1 MSNKVFQQN
10 LDDEKGL
17 HPGGPFLIQML
28 FKEPVP
34 MPDKAAMTAIMEK
47 HIGPVECFCHDKK
60 TAGFAALDHI
70 AEFKDAKAPVQLMVM
85 GCNRFEGKGFDDFL
99 MSQMWDCMEDR
110 ERIFRECQ
118 HQVVATDM
126 LAAALP
132 ALERANLDMDFLDA
146 LAELYPTCEA
156 FYLQNCGKLFLA
168 EDVRSHQIEGADRF
182 IRFGVNVRFFNI
194 QGTNRA
200 AKDSSTCTA
209 ACIEFDLAKKEPAE
223 FTRFVEGL
231 TSPDLA
237 VEKTIDLDN
246 LADKTLDAIWLLNI
260 FEIPHEETNFNK
272 IKTTL
277 KPDKNVLLKVGLNK
291 RNPAAG
297 STQRNTIDTILQSTF
312 MNVGSQQSYDSLT
325 DRRAGNFK
333 VTERGLIEYEKTFV
347 ESVVRNKN
355 IISVNYQK
363 INSEGEITGYAA
375 DFQTIKSQLLDT
387 LNLGENIVAGITQKT
402 KKGKLRGHEI
412 VITGARTSEGGK
424 TEFICYNSD
433 LDKTT
438 PVTYSEDYLL
448 PKIHHAGIPKEVV
461 LKTMGFKEGWIME
474 LENYRALKDRSE

>member
-1 MSNKVFQQN
+1 MLLSVSNISQRNYTISSRFPQKVN
-10 LDDEKGL
+10 LSLQCGFCAQGADGYEGSELNTEDRAKFEKIAGVL
-17 HPGGPFLIQML
+17 PSKSIVELENLRKHGILTN
-28 FKEPVP
+28 KKSN
-34 MPDKAAMTAIMEK
+34 DKTSTLDNLYKILTTDRA
-47 HIGPVECFCHDKK
+47 
-60 TAGFAALDHI
+60 AGFDSVTLLTETIGHLNNPYLI
-70 AEFKDAKAPVQLMVM
+70 
-85 GCNRFEGKGFDDFL
+85 
-99 MSQMWDCMEDR
+99 SQKSDNS
-110 ERIFRECQ
+110 
-118 HQVVATDM
+118 VTS
-126 LAAALP
+126 
-132 ALERANLDMDFLDA
+132 
-146 LAELYPTCEA
+146 Y
-156 FYLQNCGKLFLA
+156 
-168 EDVRSHQIEGADRF
+168 IES
-182 IRFGVNVRFFNI
+182 IFNI
-194 QGTNRA
+194 QGSNRA

-363 INSEGEITGYAA
+363 INQSVRLSRVLDVKPEINIRQEVGSTYAPEN
-375 DFQTIKSQLLDT
+375 QTQT
-387 LNLGENIVAGITQKT
+387 L
-402 KKGKLRGHEI
+402 
-412 VITGARTSEGGK
+412 
-424 TEFICYNSD
+424 
-433 LDKTT
+433 
-438 PVTYSEDYLL
+438 PVPYFC
-448 PKIHHAGIPKEVV
+448 KQ
-461 LKTMGFKEGWIME
+461 
-474 LENYRALKDRSE
+474 NQ

>member
-1 MSNKVFQQN
+1 MLLSVSNISQRNYTISSRFPQKVN
-10 LDDEKGL
+10 LSLQCGFCAQGADGYEGSELNTEDRAKFEKIAGVL
-17 HPGGPFLIQML
+17 PSKNLVELENLRKHGILTN
-28 FKEPVP
+28 KKSN
-34 MPDKAAMTAIMEK
+34 DKTSTLDNLYKILTTDRA
-47 HIGPVECFCHDKK
+47 
-60 TAGFAALDHI
+60 AGFDSVTLLTETIGHLNNPYRI
-70 AEFKDAKAPVQLMVM
+70 
-85 GCNRFEGKGFDDFL
+85 
-99 MSQMWDCMEDR
+99 SQKSDNS
-110 ERIFRECQ
+110 
-118 HQVVATDM
+118 VTS
-126 LAAALP
+126 
-132 ALERANLDMDFLDA
+132 
-146 LAELYPTCEA
+146 Y
-156 FYLQNCGKLFLA
+156 
-168 EDVRSHQIEGADRF
+168 IES
-182 IRFGVNVRFFNI
+182 IFNI

-363 INSEGEITGYAA
+363 INQDGEITGYET

-387 LNLGENIVAGITQKT
+387 LNLGENIVAGITNKT
-402 KKGKLRGHEI
+402 KNRKLRGHEI
-412 VITGARTSEGGK
+412 VITGAQTRKDGK

-433 LDKTT
+433 LEKNV
-438 PVTYSEDYLL
+438 PVIYTEDYLL
-448 PKIHHAGIPKEVV
+448 PKIHHAGIPKEIV

>member
-1 MSNKVFQQN
+1 MLLSVSNISQRNYTISSRFPQKVN
-10 LDDEKGL
+10 LSLQCG
-17 HPGGPFLIQML
+17 FCAQT
-28 FKEPVP
+28 
-34 MPDKAAMTAIMEK
+34 PDGFSAAELSA
-47 HIGPVECFCHDKK
+47 
-60 TAGFAALDHI
+60 
-70 AEFKDAKAPVQLMVM
+70 
-85 GCNRFEGKGFDDFL
+85 
-99 MSQMWDCMEDR
+99 EDR
-110 ERIFRECQ
+110 EKFDKI
-118 HQVVATDM
+118 M
-126 LAAALP
+126 KALP
-132 ALERANLDMDFLDA
+132 PKSILELENLRKNRILTNKTSNDNSSALDNLYKILTTQRAPGLDNRTL
-146 LAELYPTCEA
+146 LAETIGHLNNPYRISQKSDNSVTS
-156 FYLQNCGKLFLA
+156 Y
-168 EDVRSHQIEGADRF
+168 IES
-182 IRFGVNVRFFNI
+182 IFNI
-194 QGTNRA
+194 QGSNRA

-363 INSEGEITGYAA
+363 INQDGEITGYET

-387 LNLGENIVAGITQKT
+387 LNLGENIIAGITNKT
-402 KKGKLRGHEI
+402 KNKKLRGHEI
-412 VITGARTSEGGK
+412 VITGVQNRKDGK

-474 LENYRALKDRSE
+474 LENYRAIKQFSAAPPR

>member
-1 MSNKVFQQN
+1 MLLSVSNISQRNYTISSRFPQKVN
-10 LDDEKGL
+10 LSLQCG
-17 HPGGPFLIQML
+17 FCAQT
-28 FKEPVP
+28 
-34 MPDKAAMTAIMEK
+34 PDGFSAAELSA
-47 HIGPVECFCHDKK
+47 
-60 TAGFAALDHI
+60 
-70 AEFKDAKAPVQLMVM
+70 
-85 GCNRFEGKGFDDFL
+85 
-99 MSQMWDCMEDR
+99 EDR
-110 ERIFRECQ
+110 EKFDKI
-118 HQVVATDM
+118 M
-126 LAAALP
+126 KALP
-132 ALERANLDMDFLDA
+132 PKSILELENLLKNRILTNKKSNDNSSALDNLYKILTTDRATGFDSVTLLTETIGHLNNPYLISQKSDNSVTSYL
-146 LAELYPTCEA
+146 EA
-156 FYLQNCGKLFLA
+156 IFSPKTPVLNDK
-168 EDVRSHQIEGADRF
+168 
-182 IRFGVNVRFFNI
+182 N
-194 QGTNRA
+194 
-200 AKDSSTCTA
+200 SSTCTA
-209 ACIEFDLAKKEPAE
+209 ACIEFDLARQEPAE

-231 TSPDLA
+231 TSPALA
-237 VEKTIDLDN
+237 VEKTIDLEN

-260 FEIPHEETNFNK
+260 FEIPHEETNFDK
-272 IKTTL
+272 IKLTL
-277 KPDKNVLLKVGLNK
+277 KPDDMVMLKIGLNK
-291 RNPAAG
+291 KNPSG
-297 STQRNTIDTILQSTF
+297 QRNNIDTILQSTF
-312 MNVGSQQSYDSLT
+312 MNVGSQQSYNSLT
-325 DRRAGNFK
+325 DRRTGNFN

-363 INSEGEITGYAA
+363 INQDGEITGYET

-412 VITGARTSEGGK
+412 VITGAHTGENGK

>member
-1 MSNKVFQQN
+1 MLLSVSNISQKNYTTSVGFPKKVN
-10 LDDEKGL
+10 LSLQCGF
-17 HPGGPFLIQML
+17 GAQT
-28 FKEPVP
+28 
-34 MPDKAAMTAIMEK
+34 PDGFSAAELSA
-47 HIGPVECFCHDKK
+47 
-60 TAGFAALDHI
+60 
-70 AEFKDAKAPVQLMVM
+70 
-85 GCNRFEGKGFDDFL
+85 
-99 MSQMWDCMEDR
+99 EDR
-110 ERIFRECQ
+110 EKFDKI
-118 HQVVATDM
+118 M
-126 LAAALP
+126 KALP
-132 ALERANLDMDFLDA
+132 PKSILELENLRKNRILTNKTSNDNSSALDNLYKILTTQRAPGLDNRTL
-146 LAELYPTCEA
+146 LAETIGHLNNPYRISQKSDNSVTSYLEA
-156 FYLQNCGKLFLA
+156 IFSPKTPVLNDK
-168 EDVRSHQIEGADRF
+168 
-182 IRFGVNVRFFNI
+182 N
-194 QGTNRA
+194 
-200 AKDSSTCTA
+200 SSTCTA
-209 ACIEFDLAKKEPAE
+209 ACIEFDLARQEPAE

-231 TSPDLA
+231 TSPALA
-237 VEKTIDLDN
+237 VEKTIDLEN

-260 FEIPHEETNFNK
+260 FEIPHEETNFDK
-272 IKTTL
+272 IKLTL
-277 KPDKNVLLKVGLNK
+277 KPDDMVMLKIGLNK
-291 RNPAAG
+291 KNPSG
-297 STQRNTIDTILQSTF
+297 QRNNIDTILQSTF
-312 MNVGSQQSYDSLT
+312 MNVGSQQSYNSLT
-325 DRRAGNFK
+325 DRRTGNFN

-412 VITGARTSEGGK
+412 VITGAHTGEDGK

-474 LENYRALKDRSE
+474 LENYRAIKQFSAAPPR

>member
-1 MSNKVFQQN
+1 MLLSVSNISQRNYTISSRFPQKVN
-10 LDDEKGL
+10 LSLQCGFCAQGADGYEGSELNTEDRAKFEKIAGVL
-17 HPGGPFLIQML
+17 PSKNLVELENLRKHGILTN
-28 FKEPVP
+28 KKSN
-34 MPDKAAMTAIMEK
+34 DKTSTLDNLYKILTTDRA
-47 HIGPVECFCHDKK
+47 
-60 TAGFAALDHI
+60 AGFDSVTLLTETIGHLNNPYLISQKSDNSVTSYLEAI
-70 AEFKDAKAPVQLMVM
+70 FSPKTPVL
-85 GCNRFEGKGFDDFL
+85 NDK
-99 MSQMWDCMEDR
+99 
-110 ERIFRECQ
+110 
-118 HQVVATDM
+118 
-126 LAAALP
+126 
-132 ALERANLDMDFLDA
+132 N
-146 LAELYPTCEA
+146 
-156 FYLQNCGKLFLA
+156 
-168 EDVRSHQIEGADRF
+168 
-182 IRFGVNVRFFNI
+182 
-194 QGTNRA
+194 
-200 AKDSSTCTA
+200 SSTCTA
-209 ACIEFDLAKKEPAE
+209 ACIEFDLARQEPAE

-231 TSPDLA
+231 TSPALA
-237 VEKTIDLDN
+237 VEKTIDLEN

-260 FEIPHEETNFNK
+260 FEIPHEETNFDK
-272 IKTTL
+272 IKLTL
-277 KPDKNVLLKVGLNK
+277 KPDDMVMLKIGLNK
-291 RNPAAG
+291 KNPSG
-297 STQRNTIDTILQSTF
+297 QRNNIDTILQSTF
-312 MNVGSQQSYDSLT
+312 MNVGSQQSYNSLT
-325 DRRAGNFK
+325 DRRTGNFN

-412 VITGARTSEGGK
+412 VITGAHTGEDGK

-474 LENYRALKDRSE
+474 LENYRAIKQFSAAPPR

>member
-1 MSNKVFQQN
+1 MLLSVSNISQRNYTISSRFPQKVN
-10 LDDEKGL
+10 LSLQCGFCAQGADGYEGSELNTEDRAKFEKIAGVL
-17 HPGGPFLIQML
+17 PSKNLVELENLRKHGILTN
-28 FKEPVP
+28 KKSN
-34 MPDKAAMTAIMEK
+34 DKTSTLDNLYKILTTDRA
-47 HIGPVECFCHDKK
+47 
-60 TAGFAALDHI
+60 AGFDSVTLLTETIGHLNNPYLISQKSDNSVTSYLEAI
-70 AEFKDAKAPVQLMVM
+70 FSPKTPVL
-85 GCNRFEGKGFDDFL
+85 NDK
-99 MSQMWDCMEDR
+99 
-110 ERIFRECQ
+110 
-118 HQVVATDM
+118 
-126 LAAALP
+126 
-132 ALERANLDMDFLDA
+132 N
-146 LAELYPTCEA
+146 
-156 FYLQNCGKLFLA
+156 
-168 EDVRSHQIEGADRF
+168 
-182 IRFGVNVRFFNI
+182 
-194 QGTNRA
+194 
-200 AKDSSTCTA
+200 SSTCTA
-209 ACIEFDLAKKEPAE
+209 ACIEFDLARQEPAE

-231 TSPDLA
+231 TSPALA
-237 VEKTIDLDN
+237 VEKTIDLEN

-260 FEIPHEETNFNK
+260 FEIPHEETNFDK
-272 IKTTL
+272 IKLTL
-277 KPDKNVLLKVGLNK
+277 KPDDMVMLKIGLNK
-291 RNPAAG
+291 KNPSG
-297 STQRNTIDTILQSTF
+297 QRNNIDTILQSTF
-312 MNVGSQQSYDSLT
+312 MNVGSQQSYNSLT
-325 DRRAGNFK
+325 DRRTGNFN

-412 VITGARTSEGGK
+412 VITGAHTGEDGK

-474 LENYRALKDRSE
+474 LENYRALKQFSAAPPR

>member
-1 MSNKVFQQN
+1 MLLSVSNISQKNYTTSVGFPKKVN
-10 LDDEKGL
+10 LSLQCGFCAQGADGYEGSELNTEDRAKFEKIAGVL
-17 HPGGPFLIQML
+17 PSKNLVELENLRKHGILTN
-28 FKEPVP
+28 KKSN
-34 MPDKAAMTAIMEK
+34 DKTSTLDNLYKILTTDRA
-47 HIGPVECFCHDKK
+47 
-60 TAGFAALDHI
+60 AGFDSVTLLTETIGHLNNPYLISQKSDNSVTSYLEAI
-70 AEFKDAKAPVQLMVM
+70 FSPKTPVL
-85 GCNRFEGKGFDDFL
+85 NDK
-99 MSQMWDCMEDR
+99 
-110 ERIFRECQ
+110 
-118 HQVVATDM
+118 
-126 LAAALP
+126 
-132 ALERANLDMDFLDA
+132 N
-146 LAELYPTCEA
+146 
-156 FYLQNCGKLFLA
+156 
-168 EDVRSHQIEGADRF
+168 
-182 IRFGVNVRFFNI
+182 
-194 QGTNRA
+194 
-200 AKDSSTCTA
+200 SSTCTA
-209 ACIEFDLAKKEPAE
+209 ACIEFDLARQEPAE

-231 TSPDLA
+231 TSPALA
-237 VEKTIDLDN
+237 VEKTIDLEN

-260 FEIPHEETNFNK
+260 FEIPHEETNFDK
-272 IKTTL
+272 IKLTL
-277 KPDKNVLLKVGLNK
+277 KPEDMVMLKIGLNK
-291 RNPAAG
+291 KNPSG
-297 STQRNTIDTILQSTF
+297 QRNNIDTILQSTF
-312 MNVGSQQSYDSLT
+312 MNVGSQQSYNSLT
-325 DRRAGNFK
+325 DRRTGNFN

-412 VITGARTSEGGK
+412 VITGAHTGEDGK

>member
-1 MSNKVFQQN
+1 MLLSVSNISQKNYTTSVGFPKKVN
-10 LDDEKGL
+10 LSLQCGFCAQGADGYEGSELNTEDRAKFEKIAGVL
-17 HPGGPFLIQML
+17 PSKNLVELENLRKHGILTN
-28 FKEPVP
+28 KKSN
-34 MPDKAAMTAIMEK
+34 DKTSTLDNLYKILTTDRA
-47 HIGPVECFCHDKK
+47 
-60 TAGFAALDHI
+60 AGFDSVTLLTETIGHLNNPYLISQKSDNSVTSYLEAI
-70 AEFKDAKAPVQLMVM
+70 FSPKTPVL
-85 GCNRFEGKGFDDFL
+85 NDK
-99 MSQMWDCMEDR
+99 
-110 ERIFRECQ
+110 
-118 HQVVATDM
+118 
-126 LAAALP
+126 
-132 ALERANLDMDFLDA
+132 N
-146 LAELYPTCEA
+146 
-156 FYLQNCGKLFLA
+156 
-168 EDVRSHQIEGADRF
+168 
-182 IRFGVNVRFFNI
+182 
-194 QGTNRA
+194 
-200 AKDSSTCTA
+200 SSTCTA
-209 ACIEFDLAKKEPAE
+209 ACIEFDLARQEPAE

-231 TSPDLA
+231 TSPALA
-237 VEKTIDLDN
+237 VEKTIDLEN

-260 FEIPHEETNFNK
+260 FEIPHEETNFDK
-272 IKTTL
+272 IKLTL
-277 KPDKNVLLKVGLNK
+277 KPDDMVMLKIGLNK
-291 RNPAAG
+291 KNPSG
-297 STQRNTIDTILQSTF
+297 QRNNIDTILQSTF
-312 MNVGSQQSYDSLT
+312 MNVGSQQSYNSLT
-325 DRRAGNFK
+325 DRRTGNFN

-412 VITGARTSEGGK
+412 VITGAHTGEDGK

>member
-1 MSNKVFQQN
+1 MLLSVSNISQKNYTTSVGFPKKVN
-10 LDDEKGL
+10 LSLQCGFCAQGADGYEGSELNTEDRAKFEKIAGVL
-17 HPGGPFLIQML
+17 PSKSLVELENLRKHGILTN
-28 FKEPVP
+28 KKSN
-34 MPDKAAMTAIMEK
+34 DKTSTLDNLYKILTTDRA
-47 HIGPVECFCHDKK
+47 
-60 TAGFAALDHI
+60 AGFDCVTLLTETIGHLNNPYLISQKSDNSVTSYLEAI
-70 AEFKDAKAPVQLMVM
+70 FSPKTPVL
-85 GCNRFEGKGFDDFL
+85 NDK
-99 MSQMWDCMEDR
+99 
-110 ERIFRECQ
+110 
-118 HQVVATDM
+118 
-126 LAAALP
+126 
-132 ALERANLDMDFLDA
+132 N
-146 LAELYPTCEA
+146 
-156 FYLQNCGKLFLA
+156 
-168 EDVRSHQIEGADRF
+168 
-182 IRFGVNVRFFNI
+182 
-194 QGTNRA
+194 
-200 AKDSSTCTA
+200 SSTCTA
-209 ACIEFDLAKKEPAE
+209 ACIEFDLARQEPAE
-223 FTRFVEGL
+223 FARFVEGL
-231 TSPDLA
+231 TSPALA
-237 VEKTIDLDN
+237 VEKTIDLEN

-363 INSEGEITGYAA
+363 INQDGEITGYET

-387 LNLGENIVAGITQKT
+387 LNLGENIVAGITNKT
-402 KKGKLRGHEI
+402 KNRKLRGHEI
-412 VITGARTSEGGK
+412 VITGAQTRKDGK

-433 LDKTT
+433 LEKNV
-438 PVTYSEDYLL
+438 PVIYTEDYLL
-448 PKIHHAGIPKEVV
+448 PKIHHAGIPKEIV

>member
-1 MSNKVFQQN
+1 MLLSVSNISQRNYTISSRFPQKVN
-10 LDDEKGL
+10 LSLQCGFCAQGADGYEGSELNTEDRAKFEKIAGVL
-17 HPGGPFLIQML
+17 PSKNLVELENLRKHGILTN
-28 FKEPVP
+28 KKSN
-34 MPDKAAMTAIMEK
+34 DKTSTLDNLYKILTTDRA
-47 HIGPVECFCHDKK
+47 
-60 TAGFAALDHI
+60 AGFDSVTLLRETIGHLNNPYLISQKSDNSVTSYLEAI
-70 AEFKDAKAPVQLMVM
+70 FSPKTPVL
-85 GCNRFEGKGFDDFL
+85 NDK
-99 MSQMWDCMEDR
+99 
-110 ERIFRECQ
+110 
-118 HQVVATDM
+118 
-126 LAAALP
+126 
-132 ALERANLDMDFLDA
+132 N
-146 LAELYPTCEA
+146 
-156 FYLQNCGKLFLA
+156 
-168 EDVRSHQIEGADRF
+168 
-182 IRFGVNVRFFNI
+182 
-194 QGTNRA
+194 
-200 AKDSSTCTA
+200 SSTCTA
-209 ACIEFDLAKKEPAE
+209 ACIEFDLARQEPAE

-231 TSPDLA
+231 TSPALA
-237 VEKTIDLDN
+237 VEKTIDLEN

-260 FEIPHEETNFNK
+260 FEIPHEETNFDK
-272 IKTTL
+272 IKLTL
-277 KPDKNVLLKVGLNK
+277 KPDDMVMLKIGLNK
-291 RNPAAG
+291 KNPSG
-297 STQRNTIDTILQSTF
+297 QRNNIDTILQSTF

-363 INSEGEITGYAA
+363 INQDGEITGYET

-412 VITGARTSEGGK
+412 VITGAHTGEDGK

-474 LENYRALKDRSE
+474 LENYRAIKQFSAAPPR